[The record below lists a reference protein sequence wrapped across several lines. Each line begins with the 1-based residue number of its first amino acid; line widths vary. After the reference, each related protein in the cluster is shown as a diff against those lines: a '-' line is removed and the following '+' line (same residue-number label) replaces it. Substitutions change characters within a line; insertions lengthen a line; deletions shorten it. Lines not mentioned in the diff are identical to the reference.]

1 MLRPRI
7 HDASYSSVAIK
18 RIPKKVTHKSYHIYT
33 LLLIQICRYNV
44 KRSDSLDTP
53 NINARERFNPHPS
66 NNSSMTAAVHFLHI
80 RRLHASMRPSMSTF
94 ALRLTLI
101 NSISIC
107 SRLNVP
113 TSQGRLT
120 TIPMSKRPQAFTMD
134 INCFQQSEE
143 HYLAGSRC
151 VLRQIW
157 PYVFL
162 VILALPVSIDT
173 IMYPLRPRMM
183 TWKNVEQ
190 EKTAVA
196 LFLMFEPS

>member
-1 MLRPRI
+1 MPPPRGFNADTSSPTGFEPACITSYKETEIYHSCGYFDSINMLRPRI

-113 TSQGRLT
+113 YLPRTAHHDSYVQKATSFHHGHQLFPAIRGTLFGR
-120 TIPMSKRPQAFTMD
+120 K
-134 INCFQQSEE
+134 
-143 HYLAGSRC
+143 
-151 VLRQIW
+151 
-157 PYVFL
+157 
-162 VILALPVSIDT
+162 
-173 IMYPLRPRMM
+173 
-183 TWKNVEQ
+183 
-190 EKTAVA
+190 
-196 LFLMFEPS
+196 